1 MCIILFIHF
10 LRTGAYLTTLLQKR
24 PELIS
29 CHTRHIYTEGKMYLS
44 SESNGFPKRHDFLV
58 IPDCRAFRPTE
69 KYRSVSHYKSVT
81 VKIQSIGLRS
91 LREEGQAAV
100 VGGIMCMCVVSIY
113 RKVKKKK
120 MRVWMM
126 VASGR
131 YGVSLLQKELEVIV

>member
-10 LRTGAYLTTLLQKR
+10 LRTGAYSTTLLQKR

-44 SESNGFPKRHDFLV
+44 SESNGLPKRHDFLV

-81 VKIQSIGLRS
+81 VKIQSIGAGRS
-91 LREEGQAAV
+91 GRRDKQLLSEALCA
-100 VGGIMCMCVVSIY
+100 CVLFLY
-113 RKVKKKK
+113 TENE
-120 MRVWMM
+120 MRVWTM
-126 VASGR
+126 VVSR
-131 YGVSLLQKELEVIV
+131 QYGLSFLQKELEVIV